1 MYKGIDIST
10 YQTGI
15 DWDRVK
21 KSGCDFAV
29 IRAGFGNDISQKDNM
44 FESHI
49 KGALGVGIKVGIYW
63 FGYAYTEAMAR
74 QEADV
79 CHRVISAYKN
89 KLSLPVFYDW
99 EYDSMRYA
107 KDNGVNPNRALV
119 TSMTIAFMD
128 RMKELGYESGYYTNQ
143 DYLGNYYDTSRMKG
157 YPLWMA
163 YYSSDRY
170 SGCVMQQYTSSGKI
184 DGIPGNVDCNYFY
197 GEFSDGKPEKPA
209 TEEITVG
216 SKVKIAAGA
225 HYTNGVAVPSSVL
238 TGTYTVQQMST
249 SKTEAL
255 LREIFSWISVDYL
268 SVAGS
273 ESPTGSQAK
282 CTGSGVRIRAEA
294 HTAANI
300 YGYANVGDTIKLLAD
315 DGWGWSKVQCNGVV
329 GWMSNE
335 YISVKRSGY
344 KTAVCNGTYVNVR
357 NGASTSAGII
367 RQMQPGDQFQVV
379 CIQPNGWIDTG
390 NGFVYYDKSYISI

>member
-15 DWDRVK
+15 DWNRVK

-49 KGALGVGIKVGIYW
+49 KGALEVGIKVGIYW

-79 CHRVISAYKN
+79 CHRVISAYRD

-107 KDNGVNPNRALV
+107 KDNGVTPDRALV
-119 TSMTIAFMD
+119 TGMTIAFMD

-143 DYLGNYYDTSRMKG
+143 DYLGNYYDTGRMKG

-163 YYSSDRY
+163 YCSSDRY
-170 SGCVMQQYTSSGKI
+170 PGCVMQQYTSSGKI

-197 GEFSDGKPEKPA
+197 GEFDEG
-209 TEEITVG
+209 EEPVTPGVDITVTYRVRTQKHGWLPEVNDLNDYAGWEDSPVTDIAVKVSQG
-216 SKVKIAAGA
+216 SVKYRVHNLG
-225 HYTNGVAVPSSVL
+225 GSWLPWV
-238 TGTYTVQQMST
+238 TGYH
-249 SKTEAL
+249 
-255 LREIFSWISVDYL
+255 IND
-268 SVAGS
+268 
-273 ESPTGSQAK
+273 
-282 CTGSGVRIRAEA
+282 
-294 HTAANI
+294 AAN
-300 YGYANVGDTIKLLAD
+300 GYAGDGRVIDAVEIYYYTPDHIRPYRKAKYRVAPVGGDYYAWQYDNEKTGGQ
-315 DGWGWSKVQCNGVV
+315 DG
-329 GWMSNE
+329 
-335 YISVKRSGY
+335 Y
-344 KTAVCNGTYVNVR
+344 
-357 NGASTSAGII
+357 AGLFGKSIGKF
-367 RQMQPGDQFQVV
+367 QMTVE
-379 CIQPNGWIDTG
+379 
-390 NGFVYYDKSYISI
+390 